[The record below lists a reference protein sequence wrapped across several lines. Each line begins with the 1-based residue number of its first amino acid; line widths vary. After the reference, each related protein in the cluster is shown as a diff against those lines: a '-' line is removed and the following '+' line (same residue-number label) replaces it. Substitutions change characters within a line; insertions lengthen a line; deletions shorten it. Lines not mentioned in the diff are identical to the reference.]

1 MLQPGP
7 KPADENFPQGAYGE
21 LQKTL
26 PPSADRPLELGE
38 TKSATKSATEVEAS
52 LHSQPHSQ
60 EFHRVAEAARSIRTK
75 FGGLGL

>member
-7 KPADENFPQGAYGE
+7 KPADKDFPQGAYGE

-26 PPSADRPLELGE
+26 PPSVDRPLELGT
-38 TKSATKSATEVEAS
+38 TKLATEVEAS

-60 EFHRVAEAARSIRTK
+60 EFHRIAEAARSIRTK
-75 FGGLGL
+75 F

>member
-7 KPADENFPQGAYGE
+7 KPDDENFPQGAYGE

-38 TKSATKSATEVEAS
+38 TKSATEVEAS

-60 EFHRVAEAARSIRTK
+60 AFHRVAEAARSIRTK

>member
-7 KPADENFPQGAYGE
+7 KPADEDFPQGAYGE

-26 PPSADRPLELGE
+26 PPSADLPLELGD
-38 TKSATKSATEVEAS
+38 TKSATEVEAS

-60 EFHRVAEAARSIRTK
+60 EFHLVGEAARSIRTK
-75 FGGLGL
+75 FGGFGL